1 MIMNLL
7 ISIGVKFSVR
17 KLSVGDFIWIAQER
31 VDVSKGIV
39 NLMSC
44 LLLYTLI
51 LLLGRLRL
59 PESREV
65 VLEYIVERKRM
76 DDLAGSIIDRRF
88 QEQKVIMIIISS
100 Y

>member
-1 MIMNLL
+1 MNLL
-7 ISIGVKFSVR
+7 MSIGVKFSVR

-31 VDVSKGIV
+31 VGASKGIV

-44 LLLYTLI
+44 LLYTLI
-51 LLLGRLRL
+51 LFPGRLRL